1 MMRVKEK
8 ERRKAK
14 IRQVSIVPMARRDRC
29 NEFN

>member
-14 IRQVSIVPMARRDRC
+14 IRQVSIVPMARRDR
-29 NEFN
+29 EST